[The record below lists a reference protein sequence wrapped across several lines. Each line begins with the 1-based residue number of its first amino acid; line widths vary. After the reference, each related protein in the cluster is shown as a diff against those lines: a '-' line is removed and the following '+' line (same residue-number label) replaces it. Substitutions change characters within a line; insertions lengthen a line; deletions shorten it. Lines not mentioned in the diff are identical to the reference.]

1 MKPRHAKP
9 TIHGYCKKVL
19 CANPAEKTNKPR
31 AIQSTICSVRL
42 CQLSSA
48 QHRPFQFSTGST
60 DRLSLPVRPRKGMK
74 RGQEPRIAWGVLGVL
89 SSKSKGRTYNRE
101 PGICCHEHIVQIL
114 NLKEGPREGGCY
126 HCI

>member
-1 MKPRHAKP
+1 
-9 TIHGYCKKVL
+9 
-19 CANPAEKTNKPR
+19 
-31 AIQSTICSVRL
+31 
-42 CQLSSA
+42 
-48 QHRPFQFSTGST
+48 
-60 DRLSLPVRPRKGMK
+60 MK

-126 HCI
+126 HCISAQRLGSRIKL

>member
-1 MKPRHAKP
+1 MPNPPFTVTARKFFAPIQRKKQQTA
-9 TIHGYCKKVL
+9 GYPVYYL
-19 CANPAEKTNKPR
+19 VRRTLPA
-31 AIQSTICSVRL
+31 
-42 CQLSSA
+42 QLGTDPFYF
-48 QHRPFQFSTGST
+48 RPIST
-60 DRLSLPVRPRKGMK
+60 DRLSLSVRPRKGMK
-74 RGQEPRIAWGVLGVL
+74 RGQEPRIARGVLGVL